1 MTFKINSYSNN
12 ILYSGIKIRN
22 LLKTDITLGEDT
34 DVQKHTYKSSE
45 EGLFASWNKNLNK
58 NTTSKFFN
66 STRFEQNIKPK
77 KNKHQDVLLDFKI
90 ANWKREVDRTLLN
103 LKKKRYKV

>member
-12 ILYSGIKIRN
+12 VLYSGIKIKN

-34 DVQKHTYKSSE
+34 NAQNNTYKDSG

-58 NTTSKFFN
+58 NTKSKFFN
-66 STRFEQNIKPK
+66 STKFEQNIKPK
-77 KNKHQDVLLDFKI
+77 KNKLQDIILDFKI
-90 ANWKREVDRTLLN
+90 ANWKKEVDRTLLN